1 MPATV
6 SRIAPIFCLR
16 GHDENHKRLSPKDG
30 RKGLPRTLHDLVRS
44 KMIIELFG
52 PPGSGK
58 TTFAHALARQL
69 QTGGYRV
76 EVALSYQPS
85 DRVGI
90 VDFGIFLFISKI
102 ASAIF
107 STSKIL
113 LSSVGTTDLSL
124 SLSMVKLIPP
134 KNYLWR
140 ARIWQYI
147 FQLSR
152 YWGQV
157 AGSPHIIIF
166 DQGYVQSIG
175 SLATFNGCVDK
186 TALVK
191 ALSLAPKADLT
202 IRVVVP
208 YGTVER
214 RLRQRMESEAP
225 GERIFEADI
234 DTNMRSFAV
243 FGAIDEILIDSGRK
257 VVSIEVPDGYSTLEG
272 IRQVKQEIISAI
284 HPEDGR
290 FVVGAEQR
298 QEASPIAA
306 ADVGNRENADVAGLP
321 ASMSP
326 PVDEA
331 AELISPKQ
339 EDVSRRLAQAS
350 AFALVVYVCGAG
362 LTSLA
367 QLLIA
372 RLIGPRNYGI
382 YSYVLA
388 WTSILAY
395 LATLGF
401 NVSLLRFV
409 PAYRASGDLDLARG
423 VIKFALQRS
432 LAVAASFGVIGAT
445 LVILFSDHS
454 QRGFEISNLLGAVA
468 VPLITAYALG
478 AALVRAFGGVVS
490 ALLPERILRDGLLL
504 LLVAIA
510 DFLRLR
516 AVDAPSV
523 MLAVVISSAITVV
536 LVFMMSAKLQP
547 PGFSHVRPS
556 YAPREWWSAIPP
568 LMLITGLDV
577 FVSRAGVMVLGW
589 GNHIHEA
596 GVFALALNVA
606 LLVGLSRIAVGT
618 MFSPTAADFHAR
630 GERMALQNLFARAT
644 ILSSVGALAVA
655 IPLLV
660 IVEAFLRF
668 FGEGFAAG
676 APIARVLIL
685 GYLFVGLCGPQQN
698 LLTMTGNEWA
708 AAKTMVAGAVANAIA
723 CVIGV
728 ALNGL
733 MGAAVGVALALTVW
747 NVGMAIY
754 IYKRLKILPGLVSA
768 LQLHRNNA
776 ERPDSTKGP
785 ASRIPKAIR
794 RERLDV
800 SASLG
805 TGKRR

>member
-1 MPATV
+1 
-6 SRIAPIFCLR
+6 
-16 GHDENHKRLSPKDG
+16 
-30 RKGLPRTLHDLVRS
+30 
-44 KMIIELFG
+44 MIIELFG

-90 VDFGIFLFISKI
+90 LDFGIFLFISKI
-102 ASAIF
+102 TSAIF

-113 LSSVGTTDLSL
+113 LSSGGTTGLSL

-134 KNYLWR
+134 KSYLWR

-157 AGSPHIIIF
+157 AESPDIVIF

-186 TALVK
+186 AALVK

-214 RLRQRMESEAP
+214 RLRQRMEREAA
-225 GERIFEADI
+225 GERIFEAGI

-243 FGAIDEILIDSGRK
+243 FGAIDDILVESGRK
-257 VVSIEVPDGYSTLEG
+257 VISVEVPDGYSTLEG
-272 IRQVKQEIISAI
+272 IRQVEQEIISALR
-284 HPEDGR
+284 PEGGR

-306 ADVGNRENADVAGLP
+306 ADVGNRENSDAAGLP
-321 ASMSP
+321 ASTSQP
-326 PVDEA
+326 IDEA
-331 AELISPKQ
+331 AELISPQ
-339 EDVSRRLAQAS
+339 PGDVSRRLAQAS
-350 AFALVVYVCGAG
+350 AFALVVYICGAG

-432 LAVAASFGVIGAT
+432 LAIAASFGVIGAA

-478 AALVRAFGGVVS
+478 ATLVRAFGGVVS
-490 ALLPERILRDGLLL
+490 ALLPERILSDGLLL
-504 LLVAIA
+504 LLVATA

-516 AVDAPSV
+516 AVDAPTV

-660 IVEAFLRF
+660 IVEPFLRF
-668 FGEGFAAG
+668 FGEGFVAG
-676 APIARVLIL
+676 APIARVLVL
-685 GYLFVGLCGPQQN
+685 GYFFVGLCGPQQN

-733 MGAAVGVALALTVW
+733 MGAAVGVALALAVW

-754 IYKRLKILPGLVSA
+754 IYKRLKILPGLISA
-768 LQLHRNNA
+768 LQLHRHNA

-794 RERLDV
+794 
-800 SASLG
+800 SAWM
-805 TGKRR
+805 